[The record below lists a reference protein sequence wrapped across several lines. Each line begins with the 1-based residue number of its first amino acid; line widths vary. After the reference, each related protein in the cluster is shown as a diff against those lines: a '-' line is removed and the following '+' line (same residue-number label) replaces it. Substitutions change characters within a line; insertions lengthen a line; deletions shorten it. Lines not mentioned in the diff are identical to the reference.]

1 MGNTCVPVVNSCWC
15 MAKPIQY
22 CEVINFQLN
31 KFILKKLE
39 AGYYI
44 GNSVYAKSLQSCKAF
59 CDSMDCRLLGSFV
72 HGILQARVLEW
83 VPISSSRRS
92 SWPRDQTCISCIAGR
107 FFTTEPP
114 GKHKGWLY
122 YVLNSVA
129 GCLLL
134 KEYIHCKINF
144 FMPPLFRK
152 HFGWLGACCESF
164 LLLTLDVV
172 PLRSLEAELRI
183 Q

>member
-1 MGNTCVPVVNSCWC
+1 MGETWKIHSGR
-15 MAKPIQY
+15 
-22 CEVINFQLN
+22 
-31 KFILKKLE
+31 LKKWNKN
-39 AGYYI
+39 YS
-44 GNSVYAKSLQSCKAF
+44 NSTWMCALGCFSHFQFFVTPWTVALQTPLSKGF
-59 CDSMDCRLLGSFV
+59 SML
-72 HGILQARVLEW
+72 
-83 VPISSSRRS
+83 SSRGS
-92 SWPRDQTCISCIAGR
+92 SQPRDQTCISCIAGR